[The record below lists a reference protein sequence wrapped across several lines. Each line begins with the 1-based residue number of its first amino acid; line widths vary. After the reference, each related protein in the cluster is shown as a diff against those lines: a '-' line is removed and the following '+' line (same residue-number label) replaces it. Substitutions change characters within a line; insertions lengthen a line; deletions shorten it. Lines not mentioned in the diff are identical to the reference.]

1 MLNSRKIA
9 IISACLSA
17 AGLLPMNGKANI
29 SFLKNE
35 DELINTLHTHLY
47 PQSDSLSSSQKIKTA
62 AVCFINDTSNCADN
76 NFGNNE
82 NINTNG
88 STPNYNLDDAE
99 RCRNEGYKLNSCA
112 PGETPEGFCIYNSN
126 YFEKCTCPA
135 GYKTCEL
142 PYYGVGTACGNKY
155 ASCKEDTERACK
167 ELNSEFTNTCQSGW
181 KIDPNNTCEYDSTYG
196 KCCNLCNGY
205 DYTTIPNGY
214 IQNGEACTDCNG
226 VKKYKIKINPCDGYQ
241 DCGSMG
247 PDTGAKSCMSGTQI
261 KYNNCKPC
269 PNLGTLS
276 SCPSPYTCTYEACS
290 NRYYK
295 SGCQSGY
302 DWNASSKTCTAQCAS
317 SYRYTCS
324 GTGYAGGVGTACNG
338 KYTSCSCSS
347 PYTWNGYSCTVNCGY
362 KKMWNG
368 SSCVCDP
375 YYYPYSCNG
384 SHESPTGTSC
394 NGKYERCYCSGDY
407 AWDGNK
413 CVISCSSGYIWNG
426 SQCVCDTENFIYPC
440 TRPYE
445 VGYGASCDGKYET
458 CECTGG
464 YSWNFAEGCYC
475 RNDCNLDSCPEH
487 ANCNYEE
494 CSNKYCFSRCDA
506 NYEYDENTQTCNYIC
521 KYGSIYNS
529 DGTCSETPESGK
541 TPIGKIIFRYDSY
554 GSPYFIILALEPAA
568 NTQWGPVGYN
578 SSNCGGT
585 CSTNNEVSAS
595 GHGLTCT
602 RCYAADNLPS
612 GLAANNYAP
621 SGASQTKGH
630 WYLPGADTCEEI
642 PYNITTWTAVG
653 YGGDY
658 DKAWI
663 CEGGSLEVKPR
674 TNNYNIYPVLYI
686 EIPQDC
692 TTYCPIQKY
701 IDYTLWG

>member
-1 MLNSRKIA
+1 MA

-167 ELNSEFTNTCQSGW
+167 ELNSEFTNTCQDGW

-261 KYNNCKPC
+261 KYDNCKPC

-384 SHESPTGTSC
+384 SHESPSGTSC

-407 AWDGNK
+407 AWDGSNCEVDCGYK
-413 CVISCSSGYIWNG
+413 EMWDGSS
-426 SQCVCDTENFIYPC
+426 CVCDPSYYTY
-440 TRPYE
+440 
-445 VGYGASCDGKYET
+445 S
-458 CECTGG
+458 CTGSHESPSG
-464 YSWNFAEGCYC
+464 NS
-475 RNDCNLDSCPEH
+475 CNGK
-487 ANCNYEE
+487 YEE
-494 CSNKYCFSRCDA
+494 CSCSTGYGWF
-506 NYEYDENTQTCNYIC
+506 YGQCNLCQDNLDDGWTYNSSEC
-521 KYGSIYNS
+521 KYGYSDYETGSEQECYRTKYKCSECKMNDYKIGGIYDNRYVIIAVDIEDANSCSFKLTVLNSVSTKINCSCNFNAINTFPLSFYKTIYNNLS
-529 DGTCSETPESGK
+529 TINASLSSLGK
-541 TPIGKIIFRYDSY
+541 FQISTSYPFQSTDSNY
-554 GSPYFIILALEPAA
+554 P
-568 NTQWGPVGYN
+568 
-578 SSNCGGT
+578 
-585 CSTNNEVSAS
+585 AS
-595 GHGLTCT
+595 GGSVGGQHKVGTFNMATGQEENGRICNES
-602 RCYAADNLPS
+602 CGVD
-612 GLAANNYAP
+612 
-621 SGASQTKGH
+621 
-630 WYLPGADTCEEI
+630 LPGATYDYSNSLNVTVYDCYGETC
-642 PYNITTWTAVG
+642 N
-653 YGGDY
+653 
-658 DKAWI
+658 
-663 CEGGSLEVKPR
+663 
-674 TNNYNIYPVLYI
+674 
-686 EIPQDC
+686 
-692 TTYCPIQKY
+692 
-701 IDYTLWG
+701 